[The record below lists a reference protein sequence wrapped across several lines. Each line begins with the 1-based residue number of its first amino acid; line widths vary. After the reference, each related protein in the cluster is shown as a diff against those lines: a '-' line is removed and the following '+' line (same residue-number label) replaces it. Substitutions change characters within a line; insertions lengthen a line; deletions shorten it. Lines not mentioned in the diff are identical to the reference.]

1 MKPSGSRESSS
12 SYPQTGSREAE
23 REHTSSKKA
32 SPPEGSL
39 TFLTAPLDWKCKVET
54 HDTSRGA
61 FHAQIATVGGLGQTW
76 NTTEVGRNF
85 WGSLSEKNQGQRIR
99 LRIRSSRKAVS

>member
-32 SPPEGSL
+32 SPPEGPL
-39 TFLTAPLDWKCKVET
+39 TFLTAPLDWKCKVQT
-54 HDTSRGA
+54 HDTSREA
-61 FHAQIATVGGLGQTW
+61 FHAQIATVGAWDRLGIQQKW
-76 NTTEVGRNF
+76 GEISGDLCLKKSRSEDKTE
-85 WGSLSEKNQGQRIR
+85 NQ
-99 LRIRSSRKAVS
+99 VF